1 MAEEER
7 DRKWTVLRLR
17 GLRKRWIVNTILPV
31 LVLLML
37 LVTLVSVSIS
47 TYYYSSMENGLM
59 KPGGGHVQCLQHYFM
74 NSYCEYNQM
83 ATQAVDTYEDKSR
96 IELQFIGST
105 GRIQMSTSGLTS
117 RQLAGYQRYYQSHHQ
132 SGDHVLPRQ
141 RPGDGGEDHG
151 GLQRPCCSTAGWR
164 ASCGW

>member
-37 LVTLVSVSIS
+37 LVTLVSVGVS

-59 KPGGGHVQCLQHYFM
+59 KQAEAMSQCFQRLLHEQLLRVQPDGDPGSGHL
-74 NSYCEYNQM
+74 
-83 ATQAVDTYEDKSR
+83 
-96 IELQFIGST
+96 
-105 GRIQMSTSGLTS
+105 
-117 RQLAGYQRYYQSHHQ
+117 
-132 SGDHVLPRQ
+132 
-141 RPGDGGEDHG
+141 
-151 GLQRPCCSTAGWR
+151 
-164 ASCGW
+164 

>member
-37 LVTLVSVSIS
+37 LVTLVSVGVS

-59 KPGGGHVQCLQHYFM
+59 KQAEAMSSAFNDYFM
-74 NSYCEYNQM
+74 NSYSEYNQM

-105 GRIQMSTSGLTS
+105 GRIQMSTSGLT
-117 RQLAGYQRYYQSHHQ
+117 AGS
-132 SGDHVLPRQ
+132 S
-141 RPGDGGEDHG
+141 PGTSDITRAITNQEITPFQGRDPETGEKIMAVSAPLLFNG
-151 GLQRPCCSTAGWR
+151 RWR

>member
-37 LVTLVSVSIS
+37 LVTLVSVGVS

-59 KPGGGHVQCLQHYFM
+59 KQAEAMSSAFNDYFM
-74 NSYCEYNQM
+74 NSYSEYNQM

-96 IELQFIGST
+96 IDRQHRTYPDVHL
-105 GRIQMSTSGLTS
+105 RPDS

-132 SGDHVLPRQ
+132 SGDHALPRQ
-141 RPGDGGEDHG
+141 RPGDG
-151 GLQRPCCSTAGWR
+151 
-164 ASCGW
+164 

>member
-7 DRKWTVLRLR
+7 DRKWTVQRLR

-37 LVTLVSVSIS
+37 LVTLVSVGVS

-59 KPGGGHVQCLQHYFM
+59 KQAEAMSSALNDYFM
-74 NSYCEYNQM
+74 NSYSEYNQM

-96 IELQFIGST
+96 I
-105 GRIQMSTSGLTS
+105 
-117 RQLAGYQRYYQSHHQ
+117 
-132 SGDHVLPRQ
+132 
-141 RPGDGGEDHG
+141 
-151 GLQRPCCSTAGWR
+151 
-164 ASCGW
+164 

>member
-37 LVTLVSVSIS
+37 LVTLVSVGVS

-59 KPGGGHVQCLQHYFM
+59 KQAEAMSSAFNDYFM
-74 NSYCEYNQM
+74 NSYSEYNPM
-83 ATQAVDTYEDKSR
+83 AAARWSPSACRSRNDFRKSNKCLHFCT
-96 IELQFIGST
+96 EH
-105 GRIQMSTSGLTS
+105 GRIQLYGIRKETHGKTTPIL
-117 RQLAGYQRYYQSHHQ
+117 RLPHQ
-132 SGDHVLPRQ
+132 HRRTGTH
-141 RPGDGGEDHG
+141 
-151 GLQRPCCSTAGWR
+151 
-164 ASCGW
+164 

>member
-37 LVTLVSVSIS
+37 LVTLVSVGVS

-59 KPGGGHVQCLQHYFM
+59 KQAEAMSSAFNDYFM
-74 NSYCEYNQM
+74 NSYSEYNQM

-105 GRIQMSTSGLTS
+105 GRIQMSTSGLTAGSSPGTRRS
-117 RQLAGYQRYYQSHHQ
+117 RPSKAETRRRVRRSWR
-132 SGDHVLPRQ
+132 S
-141 RPGDGGEDHG
+141 
-151 GLQRPCCSTAGWR
+151 QRPCCSTAGWR